1 MPLHTQRFYTQN
13 LLYTDAFTHTHRH
26 KRFYTQTLLH
36 TDAFT
41 HAQTLLHADPFGHP
55 FSQFSVAEI
64 IPTLRHGDAA
74 VPRGAVVGLRVA
86 AATDAVSGGFVE
98 VAGDHQVL
106 VGDI

>member
-1 MPLHTQRFYTQN
+1 
-13 LLYTDAFTHTHRH
+13 
-26 KRFYTQTLLH
+26 
-36 TDAFT
+36 
-41 HAQTLLHADPFGHP
+41 
-55 FSQFSVAEI
+55 
-64 IPTLRHGDAA
+64 